1 MRWET
6 AFVVERFGNWLSWML
21 PVLLVLGTLA
31 GFSRPAGASAYT
43 QGAKTVLFIKVDFPD
58 KPGDPLPDAN
68 ATALIQ
74 NVFDF
79 YKDCSYGTTTL
90 AKVDVTP
97 TLRMSS
103 NTGVYTNDA
112 FLLLNE
118 ARNEATKAGFDYRK
132 YDFHLLGFSTI
143 GYGWAGLGFVG
154 APGSWINGY
163 FDLRVTSHEVG
174 HNLGLLHANYWDT
187 TDGTPIGTGAPEE
200 YGDVFD
206 AMGGGGGSKAYHFNT
221 NYKNQ
226 LDWLPDSGVQNVT
239 VSGTYRIE
247 EHDNSAAA
255 GLRALK
261 ISGGSAHLL
270 GRISQAI
277 QQCFPAKRRFDS
289 LAASGR

>member
-1 MRWET
+1 MKWEN
-6 AFVVERFGNWLSWML
+6 AMGNSVRVERFGNWLSWML
-21 PVLLVLGTLA
+21 PVLLVLGTLV
-31 GFSRPAGASAYT
+31 GFSRPAEASAYT

-58 KPGDPLPDAN
+58 KQGDPIPDAN

-74 NVFDF
+74 SVFDF

-132 YDFHLLGFSTI
+132 YDFHVLGFGTI

-163 FDLRVTSHEVG
+163 FDLRVTSHEIG

-200 YGDVFD
+200 YGDPFD
-206 AMGGGGGSKAYHFNT
+206 AMGGVGGSKAYHFNT

-226 LDWLPDSGVQNVT
+226 IDWLPGSGVQNVT
-239 VSGTYRIE
+239 TSGTYRIE
-247 EHDNSAAA
+247 EHDNPAALVCA
-255 GLRALK
+255 
-261 ISGGSAHLL
+261 
-270 GRISQAI
+270 
-277 QQCFPAKRRFDS
+277 P
-289 LAASGR
+289 